1 MSDLKPLWISGITR
15 SGKTQRLVGE
25 FQRWVTRQ
33 EAVAGGKTPGGL
45 VLAANDDNRRVLAEQ
60 LSQAIAGRYPI
71 YSKTPLGFVTDEVVL
86 FWPLL
91 FEELQIKAQFPL
103 RLRPEMEQTLAT
115 RLWHPKLV
123 QQNLGG
129 MSESRFVRETLDILQ
144 LASASGIPWEEI
156 PERLTRGFVGE
167 DPDRVTQGF
176 VGEEWKYQPEASQLR
191 GELLEEWRKWCL
203 DRGLLSYGILYELY
217 WRYLLPHPTYEHH
230 LKRRYQGIF
239 ADDLDDY
246 PAIARDLIESLLNH
260 GAWGVFTY
268 NPHGKVR
275 LGLNADPDY
284 LLGLS
289 TRCQVEQFPTPPGLA
304 ADWGDD
310 LVRTAL
316 GQQIIPALPQSIT
329 SLQTISRSTL
339 LSQTVHAIAQAVRE
353 KQVQPSEIAVIA
365 PGLDAIARYTLIS
378 LLTQQGIPVEPL
390 NEQRPLISEPSIRAL
405 LTLLPFFYPHLGR
418 WVERDSVAEMLV
430 VLSGAGNPA
439 HSTIDPVRAG
449 LLADYC
455 YQVNLEQPQLR
466 PATTYPRWDRLG
478 HRALNAY
485 EEIRQWLQETQQKQ
499 PNLKTIIFLDQAL
512 HHFFLDRASLPFSQL
527 AALRE
532 LMETAQHFWQV
543 ERRLNQHE
551 PLSGASDA
559 IARFIQLLRQGT
571 ISANPYPLRS
581 WGMTQPNAVTLAT
594 IFQYRS
600 LRRSHPWHFWLDIGS
615 NLWAKSGSAGLF
627 GAPIFLRQWSGASWS
642 PEEEIQTDKERL
654 ERLLRDLLGRVEK
667 NLILCH
673 SDLAVTGTEQM
684 GPLLGLVYGTMEY
697 PSLKIAQNLPL

>member
-15 SGKTQRLVGE
+15 SGKTQRLVQE
-25 FQRWVTRQ
+25 FRRWVTQQ
-33 EAVAGGKTPGGL
+33 EAWAGAKTPGGL

-123 QQNLGG
+123 QQDLGG
-129 MSESRFVRETLDILQ
+129 MSEARFVRETLDILQ
-144 LASASGIPWEEI
+144 LASASGIPYEDI
-156 PERLTRGFVGE
+156 PQMLTRGL
-167 DPDRVTQGF
+167 

-246 PAIARDLIESLLNH
+246 PAIARDFIESLLNH

-268 NPHGKVR
+268 NPQGQVR
-275 LGLNADPDY
+275 LGLNADPNY

-289 TRCQVEQFPTPPGLA
+289 TRCQVKQFPPPPGLA
-304 ADWGDD
+304 ADWADAMVG
-310 LVRTAL
+310 TAL
-316 GQQIIPALPQSIT
+316 GQESIPPLPPSVT
-329 SLQTISRSTL
+329 SLQTISRSSL
-339 LSQTVHAIAQAVRE
+339 LGQTANAIAQAVGE

-378 LLTQQGIPVEPL
+378 LLTQHGIPVEPL

-405 LTLLPFFYPHLGR
+405 LTLLPFFYPHLGH
-418 WVERDSVAEMLV
+418 WVERDGVAEMLV

-439 HSTIDPVRAG
+439 HSIIDPIRAG

-455 YQVNLEQPQLR
+455 YYPNSEQPQLR

-499 PNLKTIIFLDQAL
+499 PGVKTIIFLDQAL

-543 ERRLNQHE
+543 ERRLHQHE
-551 PLSGASDA
+551 PLSGNSDA

-571 ISANPYPLRS
+571 ISANPYPLRP

-600 LRRSHPWHFWLDIGS
+600 LRRSHPWHFWLDVGS

-627 GAPIFLRQWSGASWS
+627 GAPIFLRHWSGTQWS
-642 PEEEIQTDKERL
+642 PEEEAQADKERL

-667 NLILCH
+667 HLILCH

-684 GPLLGLVYGTMEY
+684 GPLLSLVYGAMEN
-697 PSLKIAQNLPL
+697 P